1 MMNMLGVIYPY
12 LETER
17 SVRTEYRY
25 YVRRETLMARLLAR
39 VIGLSKTLGKRGVS
53 AEPAPS
59 KVAYLSET
67 RKG

>member
-1 MMNMLGVIYPY
+1 MLGVIYPY
-12 LETER
+12 LETR
-17 SVRTEYRY
+17 SVRTEYRCD
-25 YVRRETLMARLLAR
+25 VRRDTLTARLMDR

-53 AEPAPS
+53 AGPAQS

>member
-1 MMNMLGVIYPY
+1 MLGVIFPY
-12 LETER
+12 LEMR

-25 YVRRETLMARLLAR
+25 YVRRETLTARLMGR